1 METLQ
6 VLKKNMNINLV
17 NSQKNRI
24 FVIKQLK
31 TINYGKVF

>member
-1 METLQ
+1 MEISQ
-6 VLKKNMNINLV
+6 VPERNMNINLV
-17 NSQKNRI
+17 NWEKNRI